1 MVCLS
6 NRAEVASL
14 WALSMCWTDSWDFW
28 DEKSVLF
35 MWGNCLWFP
44 EHLRSVRAADKLEWE
59 ISLQCYWS
67 SRMLA
72 YLSVSV
78 TFKEQ
83 CLMWI
88 EYAGIM
94 AIVSRLQSEEPV
106 WSHRTVNSAA
116 DSTTTAVHSGNL
128 GLMVGEVLNWEQI
141 SGASF
146 SSTGGPK
153 CLIAN
158 WALVVM
164 KASLQIHYAQQTNK
178 EL

>member
-1 MVCLS
+1 MKNLFYLCEATACGSQSIWGLSGLLINWNERLAFSVIGAAGCL
-6 NRAEVASL
+6 L
-14 WALSMCWTDSWDFW
+14 I
-28 DEKSVLF
+28 
-35 MWGNCLWFP
+35 CL
-44 EHLRSVRAADKLEWE
+44 
-59 ISLQCYWS
+59 Y
-67 SRMLA
+67 
-72 YLSVSV
+72 V

-158 WALVVM
+158 WVLVVM
-164 KASLQIHYAQQTNK
+164 KASLQTHYAQQTNK